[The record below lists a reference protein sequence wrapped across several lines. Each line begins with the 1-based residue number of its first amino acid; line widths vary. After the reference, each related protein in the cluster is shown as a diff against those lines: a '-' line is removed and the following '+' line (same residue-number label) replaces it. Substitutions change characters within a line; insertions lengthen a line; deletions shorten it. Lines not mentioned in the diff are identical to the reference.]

1 ATKHRANDIDVESP
15 APDVWSARGEIP
27 DRASRARAV
36 HQGRGE
42 AELVVHCFEHFLDL
56 ASIGDIT
63 LESMGDSAA
72 GPDRVDGLARSH
84 LISIEPDRHGESGPA
99 GQATNG
105 CADATG
111 AARHQ
116 HGGRSGTHS
125 DHLRLA
131 AMGRSAA
138 CCIAGDRKS
147 DGSAM

>member
-1 ATKHRANDIDVESP
+1 DIDVESP

-84 LISIEPDRHGESGPA
+84 LISIEPDR
-99 GQATNG
+99 Q
-105 CADATG
+105 
-111 AARHQ
+111 
-116 HGGRSGTHS
+116 
-125 DHLRLA
+125 
-131 AMGRSAA
+131 
-138 CCIAGDRKS
+138 DRKS
-147 DGSAM
+147 TRLNSSHVKISYAVFCLKKKKNTD